1 MWHLGNV
8 KCIKIC
14 RNVLEYTDVCP
25 YFITPFLCVNFSL
38 LLLKL
43 IWKRRGKRSGREK
56 KNGKNKKPTQNWRHL
71 NTSKKKKNKTQSVV
85 NCFLFFWHIALEGIY
100 YCVVHF
106 KDVWKSKPK
115 TRLEQ
120 TKNKNKSKGNETFTN
135 QPLSVTNS
143 RNKQTN
149 KLKKIGLNADALLAE
164 VCLEFWTLQ
173 VSRTTFALNYAK
185 LCSTELIGITWNGN
199 AFDLFCFVS
208 DAIVFLDILFLIA
221 LGF

>member
-1 MWHLGNV
+1 M
-8 KCIKIC
+8 
-14 RNVLEYTDVCP
+14 E
-25 YFITPFLCVNFSL
+25 
-38 LLLKL
+38 
-43 IWKRRGKRSGREK
+43 EK
-56 KNGKNKKPTQNWRHL
+56 KKMEKIKNPHKIGVIWIRV
-71 NTSKKKKNKTQSVV
+71 KKKKHKTQSVV

-120 TKNKNKSKGNETFTN
+120 TKNKNKSNETFTN